1 MKVGDKVQFYLFGVL
16 EKGIVIKKNN
26 SKSYDIETPN
36 GIKYPEVK
44 VFKRLP
50 KRKSQIPPWYML
62 G

>member
-1 MKVGDKVQFYLFGVL
+1 MKVGDNIQFYLFGVL
-16 EKGIVIKKNN
+16 ESGTIIKKNKN
-26 SKSYDIETPN
+26 RTFTIETPN

-50 KRKSQIPPWYML
+50 KRKSQIPPWYIL